1 MSVTIKFLLLAG
13 VGMIVTLSWLTA
25 EDRRQREVREMRE
38 QIRAELKEELAR
50 EFESQLS
57 DRAKIQSTASRPV
70 RTLEPESTVTVV
82 ESAVDSALLEAQ
94 EARRQLKER
103 LRARYA
109 QLAADTR
116 GQGSIA
122 RAQEMQAI
130 SDQLVALEIS
140 EAGGSGS
147 TYVAQ
152 RRQSQIQAQAQE
164 QAYDLRRVEREIRA
178 QQQEIE
184 RQRREL
190 EAQQLQI
197 QDQERNLRRQSGGS

>member
-1 MSVTIKFLLLAG
+1 ASVCRYGCRYEDLEKSTRG
-13 VGMIVTLSWLTA
+13 V
-25 EDRRQREVREMRE
+25 
-38 QIRAELKEELAR
+38 
-50 EFESQLS
+50 
-57 DRAKIQSTASRPV
+57 SR
-70 RTLEPESTVTVV
+70 
-82 ESAVDSALLEAQ
+82 VDFVSNG
-94 EARRQLKER
+94 
-103 LRARYA
+103 
-109 QLAADTR
+109 